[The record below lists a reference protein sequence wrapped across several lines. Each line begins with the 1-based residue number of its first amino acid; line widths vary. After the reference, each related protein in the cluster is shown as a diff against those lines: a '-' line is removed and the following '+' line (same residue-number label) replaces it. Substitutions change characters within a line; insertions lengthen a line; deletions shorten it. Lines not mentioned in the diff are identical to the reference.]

1 MRSWPNRKTRGPGF
15 HLGPYTENTTPGRRL
30 MRIEAKAQTKR
41 YILHLSL
48 TQREAIAFYL
58 FVSPWLAGFLLFTLG
73 PMIAAFLLSFTFYD
87 VISPPR
93 WVWFENYRIMFFTDP
108 LFWQALKV
116 TFIYVF
122 GSVPLHLAAAL
133 FVALLMNQSLPGIY
147 FFRTVYYLPSI
158 IGGVPVALL
167 WLWIYNPSFGIA
179 NWLLSLVGIK
189 GPQWLFDEFW
199 VIPALIIM
207 GLWGIGGAML
217 IFLAA
222 LQGIPRHLYEAAQLD
237 GAGILAQFRHVTL
250 PMLSPVI
257 FFNLVMG
264 IIHSFQ
270 VFTNVFIM
278 TQGGPANASLVYV
291 LHLYRNAFSYFKM
304 GYAAALAWFL
314 FLVILAI
321 TLLIIKSSPAWVYYE
336 GMRGGRQ
343 A

>member
-1 MRSWPNRKTRGPGF
+1 M
-15 HLGPYTENTTPGRRL
+15 
-30 MRIEAKAQTKR
+30 
-41 YILHLSL
+41 
-48 TQREAIAFYL
+48 
-58 FVSPWLAGFLLFTLG
+58 FT
-73 PMIAAFLLSFTFYD
+73 
-87 VISPPR
+87 
-93 WVWFENYRIMFFTDP
+93 TDP

-122 GSVPLHLAAAL
+122 GSVPLHLCAAL
-133 FVALLMNQSLPGIY
+133 FVALLMNQPLPGIY

-179 NWLLSLVGIK
+179 NWLLSLAGIK

-217 IFLAA
+217 VFLAA

-237 GAGILAQFRHVTL
+237 GAGVLAQFRHVTL

-314 FLVILAI
+314 FLVILVI

-336 GMRGGRQ
+336 GMREGRQ
-343 A
+343 T